1 MKYIY
6 SKEIVA
12 ARKVILIETI
22 QVRKSR
28 GICPRLAAVICSA
41 DPAAASYVSVKRKHT
56 EEVGAGFEAVDLSN
70 ANSFAA
76 IQNRMTSLCER
87 SDIHGVILV
96 MSSKPEV
103 DEIALTNLIPASKD
117 VDGLCAANLG
127 ALLQNG
133 PHQKFVAPAT
143 PRACIVLAESEMPLK
158 GKHAVVIGRGRTVGK
173 PLANMLV
180 NTGATVTVCH
190 SGTRDISQISR
201 SADVVFVATGRS
213 RGFGREYFRDGQ
225 VIVDA
230 GIGFIDGKLAGNVD
244 LASLEGLDVRVTP
257 VPGGVG
263 PLTSVL
269 ILENLQQLVNSAAHG
284 KMMPSPDWLDDKC
297 CV

>member
-6 SKEIVA
+6 SKDIIT
-12 ARKVILIETI
+12 ARKAALIKTI
-22 QVRKSR
+22 EAGKAH
-28 GICPRLAAVICSA
+28 GICLKLAAVLCSA

-56 EEVGAGFEAVDLSN
+56 EEVGADFEAVDLSS
-70 ANSFAA
+70 ADSLPA
-76 IQNRMTSLCER
+76 IQSRITSLCER

-117 VDGLCAANLG
+117 VDGLSAANLG
-127 ALLQNG
+127 ALVQSG
-133 PHQKFVAPAT
+133 PHQKFIAPAT
-143 PRACIVLAESEMPLK
+143 PRACIILAESETALK

-180 NTGATVTVCH
+180 NAGATVTVCH
-190 SGTRDISQISR
+190 SGTRDLPQISR

-225 VIVDA
+225 VIIDA
-230 GIGFIDGKLAGNVD
+230 GIGFIDGKLAGDVD
-244 LASLEGLDVRVTP
+244 TQSLEPLDVRVTP

-269 ILENLQQLVNSAAHG
+269 ILENLQQLVARAFVRGDRRGVLISDA
-284 KMMPSPDWLDDKC
+284 LR
-297 CV
+297 

>member
-70 ANSFAA
+70 ADLFAA
-76 IQNRMTSLCER
+76 IQNRMTLLCER

-230 GIGFIDGKLAGNVD
+230 GIGFIDGKLAG
-244 LASLEGLDVRVTP
+244 DVR
-257 VPGGVG
+257 
-263 PLTSVL
+263 SR
-269 ILENLQQLVNSAAHG
+269 IARRARRARHARSRRCRAANLRSDPRKPSATCRFRSARKNDAFSG
-284 KMMPSPDWLDDKC
+284 LAG
-297 CV
+297 